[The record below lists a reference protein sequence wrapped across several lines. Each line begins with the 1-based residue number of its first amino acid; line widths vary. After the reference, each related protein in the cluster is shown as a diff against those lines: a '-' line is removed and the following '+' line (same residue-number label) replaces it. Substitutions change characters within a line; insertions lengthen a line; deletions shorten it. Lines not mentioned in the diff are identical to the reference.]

1 MFSMERA
8 FIEATPEAGAKAS
21 EEIYRLYAARMD
33 KNGITDDYLAKK
45 LKAELNAKDTEIFL
59 PKNSRK
65 PVYSKPM
72 IAWDVRQKARI
83 DAHKLKGHYPAER
96 HQVGFD
102 MEQIQAAIHAAVSAV
117 VGVIQNAI
125 SDPATKQRIADALRS
140 KAGDLPGDSGPT
152 LPPSAG

>member
-1 MFSMERA
+1 MERA

-21 EEIYRLYAARMD
+21 EEIYRRYAGRMD

-45 LKAELNAKDTEIFL
+45 LKAELNAKDTEVFL

-72 IAWDVRQKARI
+72 IAWDVRQKARM
-83 DAHKLKGHYPAER
+83 DAHKLKGHYPAEKHQAGIR
-96 HQVGFD
+96 HGAD
-102 MEQIQAAIHAAVSAV
+102 STAIQAAVSAV

-140 KAGDLPGDSGPT
+140 KAGDLPGDSGPA